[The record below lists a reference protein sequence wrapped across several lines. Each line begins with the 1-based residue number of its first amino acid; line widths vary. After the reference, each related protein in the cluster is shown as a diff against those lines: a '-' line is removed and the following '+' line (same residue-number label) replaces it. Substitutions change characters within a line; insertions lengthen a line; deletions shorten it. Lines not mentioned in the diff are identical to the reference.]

1 MNQVSLGIRYDKSAP
16 TRDGVKGQVVPKQA
30 CSSSQMKGP
39 VLTTN
44 TAIKVAEFFPWTQ
57 STVKLIPAPPK
68 TKGT

>member
-1 MNQVSLGIRYDKSAP
+1 MNQVSLGKVESAP

-39 VLTTN
+39 ILTTN

-68 TKGT
+68 TKVT